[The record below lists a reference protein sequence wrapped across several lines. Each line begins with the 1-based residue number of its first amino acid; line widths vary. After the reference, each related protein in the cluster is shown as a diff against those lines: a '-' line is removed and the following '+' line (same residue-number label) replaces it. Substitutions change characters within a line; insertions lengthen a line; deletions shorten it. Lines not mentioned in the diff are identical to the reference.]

1 MVMTHTMG
9 IYTYVESVRKKIN
22 ENTKL
27 KSYYM
32 NKYKTDELGVEI
44 KSNIT
49 FNDLFKCLD
58 GYNCVYD
65 FIGVGDSIVRERLF
79 SALAIVM
86 ECDYDYIYNQWLSND
101 R

>member
-1 MVMTHTMG
+1 MKTL
-9 IYTYVESVRKKIN
+9 EFKIN
-22 ENTKL
+22 KNTKL

-44 KSNIT
+44 KDGIT
-49 FNDLFKCLD
+49 FNDLFRCLD

-79 SALAIVM
+79 SALAVVM
-86 ECDYDYIYNQWLSND
+86 ECNYDYIYNQWLSNN
-101 R
+101 RY